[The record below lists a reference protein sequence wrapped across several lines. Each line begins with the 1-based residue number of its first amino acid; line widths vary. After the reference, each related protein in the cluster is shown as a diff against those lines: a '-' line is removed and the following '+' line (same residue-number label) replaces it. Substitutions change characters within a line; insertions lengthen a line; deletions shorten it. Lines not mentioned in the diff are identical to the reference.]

1 MANKNIEQF
10 ITTYGPVAQQVSKEI
25 NVDPNVLLS
34 QWGLES
40 RWGQSEMAKTHNNV
54 GGIKDFSGH
63 GHEAK
68 DNKTGSVDKY
78 VKFEDPEVFGMYYA
92 DQIKRNFPL
101 AVNTGPDIGA
111 FTRGLASGKKGSYFE
126 VTPLEY
132 EKSLA
137 SAQSALPSELPFE
150 PSTQAKP
157 ADGEGDMVVKDAP
170 PPPPPAPDATG
181 ASPGERFL
189 GGAAGTGVGLLA
201 TGVKGTVNALDNRA
215 VARATAVENAKIAA
229 QRAAGVVP
237 PAAPAAAPP
246 GGPKPPLGSTI
257 MRQPGAPTTGFNLQP
272 PVGPAD
278 AGRMAA
284 GQTGAQ
290 VYNYG
295 KAAGLTD
302 IEAGKALDT
311 TKQAGGVHDLGT
323 QRREGLNKV
332 QSMFPGE
339 KYVENPRY
347 GGLLTLDQG
356 VGSGPRESFSM
367 KAPIAPSPEVPQGQP
382 GGLSQLPPRQPVST
396 APVAPKA
403 ASGLDAVT
411 DMFKGMMRPF
421 ATAAKTIGKYA
432 LPPLAG
438 LSAGLDVAEMG
449 HEYDKPESQRDYTK
463 MGLKAASAVG
473 GGLSMFP
480 ATAPVG
486 VPLAIG
492 ATAADMYR
500 DNPDWLRK
508 KMEGLANTPMLD
520 EMTGPTP

>member
-170 PPPPPAPDATG
+170 PAPPPPPDATG

-257 MRQPGAPTTGFNLQP
+257 MKPGGAPA
-272 PVGPAD
+272 VGGLPTPMGVAD
-278 AGRMAA
+278 AGRMAQ
-284 GQTGAQ
+284 GQTG
-290 VYNYG
+290 VIPYNTA
-295 KAAGLTD
+295 KALGVTD
-302 IEAGKALDT
+302 IEAGQALT
-311 TKQAGGVHDLGT
+311 NTKQAGGAWDIAT
-323 QRREGLNKV
+323 KRADALNKL
-332 QSMFPGE
+332 QGMGMGNFA
-339 KYVENPRY
+339 ENPMY
-347 GGLLTLDQG
+347 GGIMTEAPS
-356 VGSGPRESFSM
+356 VGGGPRESFTM
-367 KAPIAPSPEVPQGQP
+367 KAPVAPNPDLPQGQP
-382 GGLSQLPPRQPVST
+382 GGLSQLPPKQVIPT
-396 APVAPKA
+396 APPPPPPPSVGTKA
-403 ASGLDAVT
+403 KAGLDWITGKFAGMLKPVVTAV
-411 DMFKGMMRPF
+411 G
-421 ATAAKTIGKYA
+421 TAGKYA

-449 HEYDKPESQRDYTK
+449 HEYDKPEAQRDYTK
-463 MGLKAASAVG
+463 MGLKAASAIG
-473 GGLSMFP
+473 GGLSLFP
-480 ATAPVG
+480 PTAAVG
-486 VPLAIG
+486 IPLSLG
-492 ATAADMYR
+492 ATAAQAYR
-500 DNPDWLRK
+500 EDPEYFNQ
-508 KMEGLANTPMLD
+508 KMKEY
-520 EMTGPTP
+520 TGYSP